1 MIETDNYIRYE
12 RVDAVHDTAT
22 GVEAELHRERL
33 RIDVVRDD
41 VVRVKISRGG
51 EFDETPTYAVCVDP
65 LAEVPDF
72 TVVRDDDRVRV
83 STAACTVSLWL
94 DPFRID
100 VHRADGTPVVE
111 TAADDGGPLLGVRH
125 LERRLHAAP
134 DVPPGGRDL
143 RAGRE
148 VRPAQPQGP
157 RLHAVEHRRAQPVG
171 DAGVHRREG
180 AGRPAGRPALGR
192 VRPVLRQHPVLLPPG
207 LPGRADGRVIPGQR
221 LPRQLRVLR
230 ERGVPDPLPRRAV
243 HRVHL
248 RRAARC
254 RPS

>member
-12 RVDAVHDTAT
+12 RVDAVSDTAT

-33 RIDVVRDD
+33 RIDVVRED

-65 LAEVPDF
+65 LADVPDF

-83 STAACTVSLWL
+83 STGACTVSLWL

-111 TAADDGGPLLGVRH
+111 TAADEEGRYWAYATLNDSFTLRRKCRQEDAIFGLGEKSGRH
-125 LERRLHAAP
+125 NRKGRDFTLWNTDVLSPWETREFTEGKAP
-134 DVPPGGRDL
+134 DD
-143 RAGRE
+143 
-148 VRPAQPQGP
+148 P
-157 RLHAVEHRRAQPVG
+157 RGDRRSADFDPFYVSIPFFYHQ
-171 DAGVHRREG
+171 DY
-180 AGRPAGRPALGR
+180 PAGLMAGI
-192 VRPVLRQHPVLLPPG
+192 V
-207 LPGRADGRVIPGQR
+207 PGQR
-221 LPRQLRVLR
+221 LPRQLRVLA
-230 ERGVPDPLPRRAV
+230 RA
-243 HRVHL
+243 RSTGSTS
-248 RRAARC
+248 AAGSTPSTSSPGRTC

>member
-83 STAACTVSLWL
+83 Q
-94 DPFRID
+94 
-100 VHRADGTPVVE
+100 HRRLHGLAVAGPVPDRR
-111 TAADDGGPLLGVRH
+111 APGRRDSGGGDRRRRRGPLLGVRH
-125 LERRLHAAP
+125 A
-134 DVPPGGRDL
+134 
-143 RAGRE
+143 
-148 VRPAQPQGP
+148 
-157 RLHAVEHRRAQPVG
+157 
-171 DAGVHRREG
+171 
-180 AGRPAGRPALGR
+180 
-192 VRPVLRQHPVLLPPG
+192 
-207 LPGRADGRVIPGQR
+207 
-221 LPRQLRVLR
+221 
-230 ERGVPDPLPRRAV
+230 
-243 HRVHL
+243 
-248 RRAARC
+248 
-254 RPS
+254 